1 MKRHEVSIALNVL
14 HEGPSCNTLLFSVG
28 PVCHTR
34 ENISFQVFKIQFS
47 IASGQPQCQ
56 EKLSASQLLFVS
68 GNFLLIGHPTVN
80 YIAKLRR
87 GVSRALN
94 IIIDFLAEL
103 DLPQTEIL
111 TREIESTSKNTSK
124 KVNKN
129 TNEKKQ
135 TNKTTNIKTIG

>member
-1 MKRHEVSIALNVL
+1 MPRL
-14 HEGPSCNTLLFSVG
+14 SVG
-28 PVCHTR
+28 AFW
-34 ENISFQVFKIQFS
+34 SQFS
-47 IASGQPQCQ
+47 IAFGQPQCQ

-87 GVSRALN
+87 GVRWALN

-111 TREIESTSKNTSK
+111 T
-124 KVNKN
+124 
-129 TNEKKQ
+129 
-135 TNKTTNIKTIG
+135 

>member
-1 MKRHEVSIALNVL
+1 MYCMKDL
-14 HEGPSCNTLLFSVG
+14 HAIHYFLVWVHFATQGRIFCFRFSKS
-28 PVCHTR
+28 
-34 ENISFQVFKIQFS
+34 NFLILIFQFS
-47 IASGQPQCQ
+47 IASGQSQCQ

-87 GVSRALN
+87 AVSRALN

-111 TREIESTSKNTSK
+111 TREIESTSKKTSK
-124 KVNKN
+124 KVDKRY
-129 TNEKKQ
+129 K
-135 TNKTTNIKTIG
+135 

>member
-1 MKRHEVSIALNVL
+1 MYCMKDL
-14 HEGPSCNTLLFSVG
+14 HAIHYFLVWVHFATQGRIFCSRFSKSNFLF
-28 PVCHTR
+28 P
-34 ENISFQVFKIQFS
+34 IFQFS

-87 GVSRALN
+87 GVRWALN

-111 TREIESTSKNTSK
+111 TREIESTSKNTFK

-129 TNEKKQ
+129 TNDKKNRQ
-135 TNKTTNIKTIG
+135 IKRPI

>member
-1 MKRHEVSIALNVL
+1 MFCMKDL
-14 HEGPSCNTLLFSVG
+14 HAIHYFLVWVQFATQERIFCFRFPKSNFII
-28 PVCHTR
+28 P
-34 ENISFQVFKIQFS
+34 IFQFS

-87 GVSRALN
+87 GVRWALN

-111 TREIESTSKNTSK
+111 TREIESTSKNTFK
-124 KVNKN
+124 KVNEN
-129 TNEKKQ
+129 TNKKTRQ
-135 TNKTTNIKTIG
+135 IKRPI